1 MAITTD
7 TAQQQKLKL
16 KRRQKFIALKVG
28 GEIRRKGLCTCLKL
42 YRPNWGHNSE
52 GLRERERRR
61 HLHLVNQLSAQR
73 SPRSLFTRLHPSIR
87 QIYTDISPDI
97 CLWGNNYNLLL
108 NWFVAN
114 PRDNASQQ
122 SIHPTRI
129 AAGLAWL
136 AILAMLAMVSFF
148 GHFAADKCQG

>member
-52 GLRERERRR
+52 GLREREAKAFAFGKSIIRPTKPKVA
-61 HLHLVNQLSAQR
+61 LHTFAPINQADIYR
-73 SPRSLFTRLHPSIR
+73 YIPRYMSV
-87 QIYTDISPDI
+87 
-97 CLWGNNYNLLL
+97 G
-108 NWFVAN
+108 
-114 PRDNASQQ
+114 
-122 SIHPTRI
+122 
-129 AAGLAWL
+129 
-136 AILAMLAMVSFF
+136 
-148 GHFAADKCQG
+148 